1 LSIIPNFIRAGVTVY
16 RHQTWINEA
25 RLAIALERF
34 RMRNDRLPD
43 ALSALVPDYLDAL
56 PPDIVTGEPLRY
68 RRLTEDHFLI
78 WSVGWNEVDEDGAV
92 GDGQDVGDW
101 VWFGF

>member
-1 LSIIPNFIRAGVTVY
+1 MTIPNFSRAIEVTY
-16 RHQTWINEA
+16 KHQTWINEA

-43 ALSALVPDYLDAL
+43 ALSALVPEYLDGL
-56 PPDIVTGEPLRY
+56 PPDIITGEPLRY
-68 RRLTEDHFLI
+68 RRLTEDHYLL

-92 GDGQDVGDW
+92 GNSNNDGDW